1 MAGQDAE
8 MTDLKNPGPPG
19 EEYEEIREQ
28 VRFLRSTSCCVLIF
42 CPNRIRVSNL

>member
-1 MAGQDAE
+1 MSGQDAE

-28 VRFLRSTSCCVLIF
+28 VRFVPSTRRVLIS
-42 CPNRIRVSNL
+42 CPIKVRI

>member
-1 MAGQDAE
+1 MSGGQDAE

-28 VRFLRSTSCCVLIF
+28 VRCVRSTMRVLIS
-42 CPNRIRVSNL
+42 CPNKVRI